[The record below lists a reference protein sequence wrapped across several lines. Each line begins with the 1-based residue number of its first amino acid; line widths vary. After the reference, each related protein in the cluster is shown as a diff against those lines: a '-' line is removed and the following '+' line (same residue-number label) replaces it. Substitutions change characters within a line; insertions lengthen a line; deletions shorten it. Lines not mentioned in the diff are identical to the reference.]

1 MDVETNEVNSINII
15 IKKFLTLPE
24 KEIIMIS
31 HTKKCDE
38 GIMRRLEVSESRW
51 MLWTGTKERI
61 AVSLPSRT
69 LERTVKGSG
78 KLRYQGWRYD
88 SILLSD
94 LFK

>member
-1 MDVETNEVNSINII
+1 MGMDVETNEVNSINII

-51 MLWTGTKERI
+51 
-61 AVSLPSRT
+61 
-69 LERTVKGSG
+69 
-78 KLRYQGWRYD
+78 
-88 SILLSD
+88 LL
-94 LFK
+94 